1 MKMHTT
7 CLFILILAEG
17 VNSITVTTKQE
28 LNVTLDSNTPIV
40 LNCTHPTDISVRTI
54 KWKKLF
60 HGVYK
65 DLAVFDP
72 IDGGANFASDGVYL
86 SNRSILIYNGST
98 SAALI
103 INDVQCE
110 DDGRYQCLVEYKDVF
125 IKQATSETTVFL
137 QVGAEQP
144 TNFELYKNGTLKE
157 KDAVF
162 LSCSANVGN
171 PGGFVAI
178 WKLKKLSNQLIFLN
192 KSSEVRE
199 KTENC
204 TAIANFNM
212 TYRVSRD
219 DNGAIFR
226 CTSQNRQTQEPAPY
240 NDTAAI
246 DVQYGPSNVTIESP
260 SSHLDLRTGTNVN
273 LTCISDGNPTPTF
286 KWKFNSS
293 NVLIGERHS
302 FTPDNRT
309 LILKNIIFNDSGIYS
324 CFASNLVDGEIR
336 EMSSNIS
343 LNVNEDQTSDVD
355 TLPATCDKIQCQTS
369 EICSVVNGI
378 AVCKVNHWFF
388 VTIVFIFLTLVF
400 MVTTIVCFR
409 RNRLNNSSINFNGA
423 LKSSDHSKSKTNDY
437 DFDGYSDPKDVT
449 KLCQNTEKSESE
461 NVTYADPVDN
471 QYASVQK
478 NSTEPS
484 KPPNVYDGA
493 WV

>member
-1 MKMHTT
+1 M
-7 CLFILILAEG
+7 I
-17 VNSITVTTKQE
+17 
-28 LNVTLDSNTPIV
+28 
-40 LNCTHPTDISVRTI
+40 
-54 KWKKLF
+54 WKKLF
-60 HGVYK
+60 DGVYK
-65 DLAVFDP
+65 DLAEF
-72 IDGGANFASDGVYL
+72 GEGRAYFAIDGVYL
-86 SNRSILIYNGST
+86 SNRSNLINPINGST
-98 SAALI
+98 SFVLV
-103 INDVQCE
+103 INDVMCE
-110 DDGRYQCLVEYKDVF
+110 DDGQYQCLVKYIDGV
-125 IKQATSETTVFL
+125 IAKQARNETTVFL

-144 TNFELYKNGTLKE
+144 TNFELYKNDTLKE

-178 WKLKKLSNQLIFLN
+178 WKLNKLSNQLVLLN
-192 KSSEVRE
+192 RSSEVNE
-199 KTENC
+199 KTDNC
-204 TAIANFNM
+204 TAIANFNI

-226 CTSQNRQTQEPAPY
+226 CISQNRQTQEPAPHK
-240 NDTAAI
+240 DTEAI
-246 DVQYGPSNVTIESP
+246 DVQYGPYNVTIESP
-260 SSHLDLRTGTNVN
+260 SSDQDLRTGANVN

-293 NVLIGERHS
+293 NVFIDKRHS
-302 FTPDNRT
+302 LTPDNRT
-309 LILKNIIFNDSGIYS
+309 LILKNMIFNDSGIYS
-324 CFASNLVDGEIR
+324 CFVSNVVDKEMREI
-336 EMSSNIS
+336 SSNVS
-343 LNVNEDQTSDVD
+343 LKVNEEQIGVVE

-378 AVCKVNHWFF
+378 ADCKVNHWFF
-388 VTIVFIFLTLVF
+388 VTIVFIFLTLLF
-400 MVTTIVCFR
+400 MVTTIVGVR